1 MMAIGGMLSSA
12 TRKDDTNNNNNNNN
26 NMKQHSTNSM
36 PYTDKIQIR
45 INSKGIGN
53 SIQSGN
59 LSSSNLTNTTS
70 TTSPSSS
77 LGTIVPQSSHI
88 IVPPPLSN
96 DHHHHHQTNRAN
108 TIPKIGTNGSNVSS
122 TTSASHTT
130 TIVPQDTLLL
140 SSDGNH
146 NQHHHHH
153 PHHNH
158 RSSSPPST
166 NRMSSSNHRTS
177 RIASCISV
185 QSVASIASTDSS
197 LSDYP
202 PNTPICKFCHQRARP
217 NDPLI
222 SPCHCKGTIR
232 YMHCRCLMKWL
243 DKLKKRNARNQPLAC
258 EICNYEY
265 RWRKR
270 FKPTSEWQLPPCIGN
285 DRQWHTVFVICAMLM
300 VASMVNLIIFGEE
313 DGHSGRHHHSHNGYQ
328 TLRTSSGMNPFNN
341 GVISS
346 SGNGGDGKKSTL
358 TILPSNAFDMNGT
371 INGNNHRS
379 RTLTIQT
386 KQSNNGGTIK
396 SDIQTDHFPYHT
408 HRSHRAGRKSL
419 PTKPSEVILVVS
431 GCLFFITFFLGTFA
445 QIKSEVSFYT
455 MIVRFI
461 HWNQQWIIEEYDP
474 DGDGTAGTN
483 HGTGTLEGTE
493 CVLADSNEA
502 STSSINK
509 DDHVNNRTIHNTNN
523 GVPVECFPIVVVGNG
538 GGGGGDDGLVAGA
551 GTGGGG
557 GGGGRDLSPTGI
569 VSTLASAI
577 RSENSS
583 TMIHHVSTIN
593 GNNHSSTQP
602 QVIDL

>member
-1 MMAIGGMLSSA
+1 
-12 TRKDDTNNNNNNNN
+12 
-26 NMKQHSTNSM
+26 
-36 PYTDKIQIR
+36 
-45 INSKGIGN
+45 
-53 SIQSGN
+53 
-59 LSSSNLTNTTS
+59 
-70 TTSPSSS
+70 
-77 LGTIVPQSSHI
+77 
-88 IVPPPLSN
+88 
-96 DHHHHHQTNRAN
+96 
-108 TIPKIGTNGSNVSS
+108 
-122 TTSASHTT
+122 
-130 TIVPQDTLLL
+130 
-140 SSDGNH
+140 
-146 NQHHHHH
+146 
-153 PHHNH
+153 
-158 RSSSPPST
+158 
-166 NRMSSSNHRTS
+166 
-177 RIASCISV
+177 
-185 QSVASIASTDSS
+185 
-197 LSDYP
+197 
-202 PNTPICKFCHQRARP
+202 
-217 NDPLI
+217 
-222 SPCHCKGTIR
+222 
-232 YMHCRCLMKWL
+232 
-243 DKLKKRNARNQPLAC
+243 
-258 EICNYEY
+258 
-265 RWRKR
+265 
-270 FKPTSEWQLPPCIGN
+270 
-285 DRQWHTVFVICAMLM
+285 MLM

-358 TILPSNAFDMNGT
+358 TVHDLFFNGKTTPSTTSTTTMTNNNNNNNNNNEMIDNDTLNGNERIPLFFLNPHIHNQHNLSSTSINLNNVTNFLKNWSESIPALRKILPSNAFDMNGT

-538 GGGGGDDGLVAGA
+538 GGGDDDGLVTGA
-551 GTGGGG
+551 GTGGGGGG